1 MYRRFVDMFRRS
13 RRQLRKSFSRS
24 RSEDQGLT
32 AGTPPLPI
40 FTPLPPPPSIATPP
54 QATIVTSG
62 DQAVST
68 VKEQI
73 RDWIH
78 QQTSDFL
85 SQWQSGV
92 AGMTSDAGLEV
103 VNTLQ
108 KVSEQLTANS
118 TESLNAIN
126 VSSTM
131 KVL

>member
-1 MYRRFVDMFRRS
+1 MFRRS

-24 RSEDQGLT
+24 RSEDQASP

-40 FTPLPPPPSIATPP
+40 FTPLPPPPSLATPP
-54 QATIVTSG
+54 QATIVTSS
-62 DQAVST
+62 DETVST
-68 VKEQI
+68 VKEQV

-103 VNTLQ
+103 VNMLQ
-108 KVSEQLTANS
+108 KVSGQLTASS

-126 VSSTM
+126 VSSR
-131 KVL
+131 KKIL